1 MKVFCL
7 ILSLLISALS
17 IQAEEVIPNA
27 HVVDLPAEVV
37 TLPPSMAGQ
46 LALVRET
53 VDVAEMLQTVL
64 DAPGVYVNLQATVS
78 MIGEKW
84 LLPRWRAL
92 SELPSERLCELLLL
106 ADAIDWQS
114 AWVLD
119 VAEADSCVSM
129 PREEDT
135 TPCLERLVKVARAV
149 EQQMKN
155 GDSTGL
161 QADLVSLVADMGGG
175 ALLKLPAQLLEERW
189 VRDYKTVHSFLAEF
203 KAALEQGDAV
213 AMAGLRAY
221 TDYLLQ
227 SEADR
232 LRVDALAAVYASVCQ
247 AEYKVRPA
255 QFRIEPA
262 MQQAMQ
268 PFLEQLPALRG
279 VLPVELGE

>member
-1 MKVFCL
+1 MKALRL
-7 ILSLLISALS
+7 ILSLLVSVLS
-17 IQAEEVIPNA
+17 IHAEEISLNA

-37 TLPPSMAGQ
+37 TLPSSMAGQ

-53 VDVAEMLQTVL
+53 VEVAEMLQTVL
-64 DAPGVYVNLQATVS
+64 DAPGVYMNPQETVCL
-78 MIGEKW
+78 IGEKW

-149 EQQMKN
+149 ERQMKN
-155 GDSTGL
+155 GDSPGL
-161 QADLVSLVADMGGG
+161 QADLVSLVAAMGGG
-175 ALLKLPAQLLEERW
+175 ALLNVPAQLLEERW

-227 SEADR
+227 SEADC

-255 QFRIEPA
+255 QFRIDAA

>member
-1 MKVFCL
+1 M
-7 ILSLLISALS
+7 
-17 IQAEEVIPNA
+17 NA
-27 HVVDLPAEVV
+27 HVVDLPAEIV
-37 TLPPSMAGQ
+37 TLPPTMAGQ

-53 VDVAEMLQTVL
+53 IEVAEMLQTVL
-64 DAPGVYVNLQATVS
+64 DAPGVYVNPQATVS

-129 PREEDT
+129 PRDEDS
-135 TPCLERLVKVARAV
+135 TPSLERLAKVAQAV
-149 EQQMKN
+149 ERQMKN
-155 GDSTGL
+155 GDSPGL
-161 QADLVSLVADMGGG
+161 QAVLVSMVEAMGGET
-175 ALLKLPAQLLEERW
+175 LLNVPAQLLEERW
-189 VRDYKTVHSFLAEF
+189 VRDYKTAYSFLTEF
-203 KAALEQGDAV
+203 KAALEQGDAA

-279 VLPVELGE
+279 VLPEELGE